1 LKIFCKN
8 TATGLVPL
16 YDSDMNEKRKLK
28 LGEDYECVIKK
39 TRNLQFHKK
48 FFALINLGCDN
59 SPREMPIDAYRAYV
73 TMKAGWVDVYTTD
86 RGKMALPRSIA
97 FDKMDENEFAELYKA
112 TIQVIIQDIGATQQ
126 EIEQNLI
133 NFM

>member
-1 LKIFCKN
+1 M
-8 TATGLVPL
+8 PL
-16 YDSDMNEKRKLK
+16 YDSDLKEKYKLK

-59 SPREMPIDAYRAYV
+59 SPKDWDINGYRAWV

-86 RGKMALPRSIA
+86 KGKMALPRSIA
-97 FDKMDENEFAELYKA
+97 FDKMDESEFAELYKA

-126 EIEQNLI
+126 DIEANLI